1 MTQASS
7 RLRVEW
13 AACAIAAAASRF
25 IPVPLLD
32 DAVKGRATQVAV
44 VRTLRAEGRTYP
56 ATAVAPLYEGVD
68 SFRGGAWKYARSIP
82 RRVVLFPVRKYVA
95 LFGAVKG
102 VPTDVMVVLLLARTT
117 QRVASRGQLM
127 GDDVSSTQEE
137 AVRVRKAFD
146 TTVDE
151 MDLRLFAGALKD
163 ALSGSR
169 GLARSAVGYARSTFG
184 RDDAVKE
191 ADTGQSLD
199 PKGEVGESARAIDKV
214 LDRPDVARQLDE
226 FDRRLDERLK
236 HS

>member
-1 MTQASS
+1 MTAANS

-56 ATAVAPLYEGVD
+56 AAAVAPLYEGVE
-68 SFRGGAWKYARSIP
+68 SFRGGAMKYARSIP
-82 RRVVLFPVRKYVA
+82 RRLVLFPVRKYVA

-117 QRVASRGQLM
+117 QRAAARGDLA
-127 GDDVSSTQEE
+127 GDDVSSVQEE
-137 AVRVRKAFD
+137 AVRIRKAFD
-146 TTVDE
+146 RTVDE
-151 MDLRLFAGALKD
+151 MDLRLFAGALRD

-169 GLARSAVGYARSTFG
+169 GLARSAVLYARNTFG
-184 RDDAVKE
+184 RDDARTE
-191 ADTGQSLD
+191 AETGRGLD
-199 PKGEVGESARAIDKV
+199 PGGEVGQSAARVDQV
-214 LDRPDVARQLDE
+214 LDRPDVVKQLEE
-226 FDRRLDERLK
+226 FDRRLDQRLT
-236 HS
+236 